1 MAKLKGILTIEGTLQ
16 DMTFYKTQDGHL
28 VKTKSGVSAKRL
40 ATDPAFARTREN
52 WAEFGNAASGGKVL
66 RDAVRNMIAAAAD
79 NRVTS
84 RLTQV
89 MARIKNLDTTSA
101 RGERTVAIGIA
112 TPEGKVLLKNFNFN
126 NKAILGAVLYKPY
139 SIDTATGVISITDL
153 VPINEIAAPA
163 GSTHFSM
170 KSAFAIVDFV
180 AGIGD
185 VSYSNVENL
194 PIDGTTTSITLT
206 PDVVPTGT
214 GIKLFLLQIE
224 FFQEINA
231 IQYSLKNGAFNA
243 LSIVEVV

>member
-101 RGERTVAIGIA
+101 RGERTVAIGIS

>member
-139 SIDTATGVISITDL
+139 SVDTATGVISITDL

>member
-1 MAKLKGILTIEGTLQ
+1 MAKLKGILKIEGTLQ

-170 KSAFAIVDFV
+170 KSAFVIVDFV
-180 AGIGD
+180 AGISD

-231 IQYSLKNGAFNA
+231 VQYSLKNGAFNA

>member
-1 MAKLKGILTIEGTLQ
+1 MAKLKGILTLEGTLQ
-16 DMTFYKTQDGHL
+16 EMTFYKTQDGHL
-28 VKTKSGVSAKRL
+28 VKAKSGVSAKRL

-139 SIDTATGVISITDL
+139 SVDTATGVISITDL

-170 KSAFAIVDFV
+170 KSAFVIVDFV
-180 AGIGD
+180 AGTSD

-194 PIDGTTTSITLT
+194 PIDGTSTSITLT
-206 PDVVPTGT
+206 PDVVPAGTGT
-214 GIKLFLLQIE
+214 KLFLLQIE

>member
-180 AGIGD
+180 AGISD

>member
-101 RGERTVAIGIA
+101 RGERTVATGIS